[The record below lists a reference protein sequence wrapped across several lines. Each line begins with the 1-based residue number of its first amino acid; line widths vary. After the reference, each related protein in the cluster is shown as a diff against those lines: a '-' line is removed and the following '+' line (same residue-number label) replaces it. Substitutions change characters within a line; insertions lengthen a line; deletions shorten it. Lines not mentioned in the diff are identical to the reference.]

1 MLDEEL
7 VPRINF
13 PVGVDYPIKAIEAQ
27 EMEQIRAKPF
37 CWPCDVKGNLVETP
51 ELNVFATT
59 FLPKF
64 FQAFDTDRSA
74 LVPAYAPHAT
84 LSYNLT
90 TTAPRRKI
98 PNVVA
103 PAPGKHSF
111 DTWTEHNRNLVR
123 IGKHRRVN
131 TLVIGDEAATR
142 LSEWLEKTVPRTQ
155 HPLHDPTK
163 WMYDVLPLD
172 AMAGVGRIMLTIHG
186 EFLEGKLVAH
196 ESPFGKQL
204 VRSFSRTMILAD
216 VQPGTPVAAA
226 GWPGLIL
233 SDSIS
238 VRSACDTSNFTKSLA
253 VAGAQIVPRAGALP
267 PGVSAEI
274 AAIPGL
280 SPEQMLVVMQVQN
293 ATNLVT
299 SMALDCARTADFNLE
314 IAMTK
319 FHELQAQI
327 PAEFFR
333 HVQ

>member
-1 MLDEEL
+1 MDWAL
-7 VPRINF
+7 RS
-13 PVGVDYPIKAIEAQ
+13 YHS
-27 EMEQIRAKPF
+27 R
-37 CWPCDVKGNLVETP
+37 
-51 ELNVFATT
+51 
-59 FLPKF
+59 F

-98 PNVVA
+98 PNVVV

-186 EFLEGKLVAH
+186 EFLEGGLMAH
-196 ESPFGKQL
+196 ESPCTFRAKAPLVLMPVLVVGKQL

-216 VQPGTPVAAA
+216 VQPGTP
-226 GWPGLIL
+226 
-233 SDSIS
+233 
-238 VRSACDTSNFTKSLA
+238 
-253 VAGAQIVPRAGALP
+253 
-267 PGVSAEI
+267 
-274 AAIPGL
+274 
-280 SPEQMLVVMQVQN
+280 
-293 ATNLVT
+293 
-299 SMALDCARTADFNLE
+299 
-314 IAMTK
+314 
-319 FHELQAQI
+319 
-327 PAEFFR
+327 
-333 HVQ
+333 